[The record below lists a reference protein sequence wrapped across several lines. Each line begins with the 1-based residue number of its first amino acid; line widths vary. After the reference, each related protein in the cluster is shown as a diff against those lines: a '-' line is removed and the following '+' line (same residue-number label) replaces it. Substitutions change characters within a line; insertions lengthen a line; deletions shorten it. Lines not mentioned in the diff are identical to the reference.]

1 MSKLTRITIL
11 LAVFFALDKGLAIVR
26 QVLIAR
32 WMGFSAALDAFNVA
46 NNLPDMLYALI
57 SGGALAIA
65 FIPVMSEVI
74 AKDGRAEAWGL
85 FSRIANL
92 AFIITAAF
100 SIIVSL
106 AAGPIVRSEIGIAPG
121 FGVEQQAVVINL
133 MRLNLLATLIFSI
146 SGLVMAG
153 LQANQHFLLPAAAPM
168 LYNVGQ
174 IFGVLVLA
182 RSEPLQIGP
191 ITIPGMGLGVYGLV
205 YGVLIGACLHL
216 LIQVPALIHY
226 EFRWTPRFDLKS
238 PLVIKVLKLM
248 GPRVIT
254 MFFIQMIFIIR
265 DNLASRLAEG
275 SVTAL
280 TYGWMIQQ
288 VPETLIGTA
297 IGTALLPTLSELVA
311 REERLEFKRTIERA
325 IRVLMAVT
333 IPVAA
338 VAAFSLEPLLSLV
351 FGLEGT
357 AADTLLWVTRGFLLG
372 LTAHCLQEVAARSFY
387 ARQDAITPL
396 LAAGANVV
404 LYIVIGSLLY
414 RPLGAVGISL
424 TDALAYSITVT
435 GLLVVLSRRLIE
447 PLKPWGALIRGLA
460 AGAASTLVCLAVFW
474 FFEPRISG
482 VITALI
488 SGLAGMGVAL
498 PIIWRNARQLLRL

>member
-1 MSKLTRITIL
+1 MSKLTRISIL
-11 LAVFFALDKGLAIVR
+11 LAVFFALDNGLAIVR

-65 FIPVMSEVI
+65 FIPVLSEVI

-85 FSRIANL
+85 FSRNANL
-92 AFIITAAF
+92 AFIITAVF
-100 SIIVSL
+100 SIIVAI

-153 LQANQHFLLPAAAPM
+153 LQANQQFLLPAAAPM

-205 YGVLIGACLHL
+205 YGVLIGAALHL

-226 EFRWTPRFDLKS
+226 KFQWTPRFDLTS
-238 PLVIKVLKLM
+238 PLVKKVLRLM
-248 GPRVIT
+248 GPRVVT

-297 IGTALLPTLSELVA
+297 IGTALLPTLAELVA

-325 IRVLMAVT
+325 VRVLIGVT

-338 VAAFSLEPLLSLV
+338 VAAFSLRPLLSLA
-351 FGLEGT
+351 FGLEGA

-404 LYIVIGSLLY
+404 LYIVLGSLLY

-435 GLLVVLSRRLIE
+435 GLLVVLSRRMVE
-447 PLKPWGALIRGLA
+447 PLKPWGALVRGLL
-460 AGAASTLVCLAVFW
+460 AGAVSTVVCLAVFW
-474 FFEPRISG
+474 FFEPRING

-488 SGLAGMGVAL
+488 SGLAGMGIAL
-498 PIIWRNARQLLRL
+498 PIIWRDARQLLRL